1 MAMRPHEDL
10 FSFTF
15 SVISVIERNST
26 TLAITCISS
35 DYKESDG
42 V

>member
-10 FSFTF
+10 FSFKARHNLTKCLGVN
-15 SVISVIERNST
+15 SIEFNNLNNEKSF
-26 TLAITCISS
+26 
-35 DYKESDG
+35 